1 LSEKTF
7 RLILF
12 VALLLTAPALLF
24 LVQAFLV
31 VPPVFLL
38 AWLLYML
45 KKSVVSGFGMEN
57 LTFIA
62 FFLIHLLV
70 FGGLYWLLA
79 LVLGKVA
86 KLVPRGAPRT
96 ALLIALLAGLAGLT
110 QLPIYGGGGHGPA
123 RLGPLQ
129 HLLAELERSYGS
141 GSMLA
146 AYLTAAGLLGAMLA
160 WRRWRN
166 GKRGG
171 PTASPQ
177 R

>member
-7 RLILF
+7 RTILF

-24 LVQAFLV
+24 LVQAFFV

-38 AWLLYML
+38 AGLLYML

-62 FFLIHLLV
+62 FFLIHLAI
-70 FGGLYWLLA
+70 FGGLYWLVA

-86 KLVPRGAPRT
+86 KLAHRGAPRILLLL
-96 ALLIALLAGLAGLT
+96 ALLGGLTGLT
-110 QLPIYGGGGHGPA
+110 QLPIYGGGGHSPA

-141 GSMLA
+141 GSMLVV
-146 AYLTAAGLLGAMLA
+146 YLTAAGLVGATLA
-160 WRRWRN
+160 WRRWR
-166 GKRGG
+166 KKKMSV
-171 PTASPQ
+171 PPA
-177 R
+177 